1 MAGASAS
8 LSTTP
13 LCALWPHRSYFHD
26 GSAPNLGA
34 VVEHYNKLF
43 DLKLNK
49 AQKADLVE
57 YLNSL
62 YRFLTWAGFA
72 LLNLEPPR
80 RVAAKRSVGRTPDC
94 VPARAGVTFAVKA
107 EGVRG
112 ERCNERCKG
121 RPPRVDA

>member
-1 MAGASAS
+1 MASA
-8 LSTTP
+8 
-13 LCALWPHRSYFHD
+13 
-26 GSAPNLGA
+26 SAPNLGA
-34 VVEHYNKLF
+34 VVEHYKLF

-57 YLNSL
+57 YLNSH

-112 ERCNERCKG
+112 ERRNERCKG